1 MTWVC
6 ATRTE
11 ARAARKAG
19 LRASVVGVGARKTLP
34 DGPLVSFG
42 LAGAL
47 RDGIDCGELLD
58 ATRVV
63 GAQGETLWEGAPLGI
78 AGARQGTILAGDA
91 LLDDPAE
98 RRRLH
103 AETGADAVDMES
115 GTLARTGRLEGC
127 VRAIS
132 DTPSATLG
140 PLASMVDAEGRLAW
154 SGIARSALRPRDTFR
169 SLSRVRH
176 ALRKLGEV
184 SG

>member
-78 AGARQGTILAGDA
+78 AGARQGTILAGDL

-103 AETGADAVDMES
+103 EETGQTPWTWNPERSRARDGSRAAFARSPTRLRRRS
-115 GTLARTGRLEGC
+115 GRF
-127 VRAIS
+127 
-132 DTPSATLG
+132 
-140 PLASMVDAEGRLAW
+140 ASMVDAEGRLAW
-154 SGIARSALRPRDTFR
+154 SGIARSALRPRDTFG
-169 SLSRVRH
+169 SLSRVRL

-184 SG
+184 SV